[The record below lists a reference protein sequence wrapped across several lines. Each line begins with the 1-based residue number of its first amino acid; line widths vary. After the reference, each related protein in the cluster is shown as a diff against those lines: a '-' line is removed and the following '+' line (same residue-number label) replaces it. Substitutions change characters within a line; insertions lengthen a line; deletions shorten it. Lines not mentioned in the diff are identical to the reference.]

1 MEGESKYTTLMV
13 ARGGER
19 QGRRAIDC
27 GGFIIIKGAA
37 VDERESLT
45 NLVLLCL
52 GIVNDGVMRWKGE
65 KQNGFECVL

>member
-1 MEGESKYTTLMV
+1 MV

-27 GGFIIIKGAA
+27 GGFVVIKDVA

-45 NLVLLCL
+45 NLAVFFFFFFEGQFCVWL
-52 GIVNDGVMRWKGE
+52 G
-65 KQNGFECVL
+65 